1 MQPLEKARC
10 AKMADEIADKIQI
23 SPNLYEAFCAIS
35 RSEFVPVSAYAFS
48 LNAQPILGNQW
59 ISSPLT
65 VAKMTMALELENADS
80 VLEIGCGSGYQAA
93 ILSKIVR
100 RVFTIER
107 IERLVKEAKK
117 HFANLNLSNINVR
130 YDDGNAGWKD
140 YAPYDRI
147 LLSAAAKQI
156 DKRLFDQ
163 LTMGGILVAPI
174 EKNGV
179 QQIIKFTKMPLP
191 NLSTNGALNFDKTG
205 EKSYRIV
212 EKIIESCEFVPL
224 LSGRE

>member
-1 MQPLEKARC
+1 MEALEKSRC
-10 AKMADEIADKIQI
+10 IKMADEIADRVQI
-23 SPNLYEAFCAIS
+23 SPSLYEAFCSVS
-35 RSEFVPVSAYAFS
+35 RSEFVPVAAYAFS

-65 VAKMTMALELENADS
+65 VAKMTTALELENVDS

-93 ILSKIVR
+93 ILSKMVR

-117 HFANLNLSNINVR
+117 HFANLNIKNVNVR
-130 YDDGNAGWKD
+130 YDDGNGGWKD
-140 YAPYDRI
+140 FAPYDRI

-163 LTMGGILVAPI
+163 LAFGGILVAPV
-174 EKNGV
+174 EKNGA
-179 QQIIKFTKMPLP
+179 QQIVKFTKLHLP
-191 NLSTNGALNFDKTG
+191 NLGSNGTLNFDKSDT
-205 EKSYRIV
+205 KSYRIT
-212 EKIIESCEFVPL
+212 EKIISPCEFVPL

>member
-1 MQPLEKARC
+1 
-10 AKMADEIADKIQI
+10 
-23 SPNLYEAFCAIS
+23 
-35 RSEFVPVSAYAFS
+35 
-48 LNAQPILGNQW
+48 
-59 ISSPLT
+59 
-65 VAKMTMALELENADS
+65 MTMALELENADS

-147 LLSAAAKQI
+147 LLF
-156 DKRLFDQ
+156 L
-163 LTMGGILVAPI
+163 
-174 EKNGV
+174 
-179 QQIIKFTKMPLP
+179 
-191 NLSTNGALNFDKTG
+191 
-205 EKSYRIV
+205 
-212 EKIIESCEFVPL
+212 
-224 LSGRE
+224 

>member
-117 HFANLNLSNINVR
+117 HFSNLNLSNINVR

-163 LTMGGILVAPI
+163 LIMGGILVAPI

-179 QQIIKFTKMPLP
+179 QHIVQYKKTAVFNQNK
-191 NLSTNGALNFDKTG
+191 NG
-205 EKSYRIV
+205 V
-212 EKIIESCEFVPL
+212 
-224 LSGRE
+224 

>member
-23 SPNLYEAFCAIS
+23 SLNLYEAFCAIS

-107 IERLVKEAKK
+107 IERLAKEAKK

-163 LTMGGILVAPI
+163 LIMGGILVAPI
-174 EKNGV
+174 DKNGV
-179 QQIIKFTKMPLP
+179 QHIIQYKKTAVFNQNK
-191 NLSTNGALNFDKTG
+191 NGVLNFEATKEQEYKIT
-205 EKSYRIV
+205 